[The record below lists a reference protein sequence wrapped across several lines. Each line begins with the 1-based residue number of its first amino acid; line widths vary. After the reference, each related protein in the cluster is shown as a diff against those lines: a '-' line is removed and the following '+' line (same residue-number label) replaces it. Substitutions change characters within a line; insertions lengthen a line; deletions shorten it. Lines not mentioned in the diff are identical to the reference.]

1 MDDLASAFSGLP
13 YFSPNMMINRS
24 ETCATRKLVQCTD
37 FGVSMNDVTQKFYGH
52 PDNAPDLTK
61 EEFMARRLILDQV
74 SFWCETHADL
84 KYDAEWAPILYKYE
98 IVKASAK
105 RPRDWGHLLF
115 TDMTLSRFL
124 LVMIFPETCNCGN
137 YSHHDYDALTKYQ
150 ADRLMSLLV
159 YLHGEWEWGSEP
171 DWVRATYVT
180 PAQGYKVSPEFLD
193 NMKQPAGDYRT
204 PGQPSIFQVTR
215 EKFIPTLLPSELEK
229 IDNTVARGNY
239 STKRKDD
246 KPSVRDQVLGT
257 KDDRPEVSK
266 AWLEANARQCAYCE
280 APKEAKHLMLCSK
293 CKLVYYCGRECQRMA
308 WPSHKI
314 VCRKAQ
320 TEAH

>member
-61 EEFMARRLILDQV
+61 EEFMARRSILDQV

-159 YLHGEWEWGSEP
+159 YLHGEWDWGNEP
-171 DWVRATYVT
+171 KWVRATYVT
-180 PAQGYKVSPEFLD
+180 PTQDYALSPEFLD
-193 NMKQPAGDYRT
+193 NMKQLAGDYRT
-204 PGQPSIFQVTR
+204 PGQPPIFQVTR
-215 EKFIPTLLPSELEK
+215 EKFTPTLLPLELEK

-239 STKRKDD
+239 STKRKDG